1 MKKSYWKECFLL
13 LLGIILGSLYQTH
26 LGNVPVKGT
35 TVIQTDTI
43 RDTVYAKLEIPSLCA
58 ESVMNELLKQEVP
71 FPHIVLAQSILETG
85 HYTSRLSRT
94 HNNIF
99 GMKKGNSYRKYDNY
113 IECITDYK
121 KRISS
126 RYKEGDY
133 YAFLEKIGYAEG
145 SEYTTLLKDVV
156 RRNLKVKS

>member
-13 LLGIILGSLYQTH
+13 LLGIVLGSLYQTH
-26 LGNVPVKGT
+26 LGNVPAKETAV
-35 TVIQTDTI
+35 VQTDTI
-43 RDTVYAKLEIPSLCA
+43 RDTVYAKLEIPPLCA

-71 FPHIVLAQSILETG
+71 FPHIVLAQSMLETG
-85 HYTSRLSRT
+85 HYTSRLSKT

-126 RYKEGDY
+126 RYKGGDY
-133 YAFLEKIGYAEG
+133 YAFLEKIGYAEN
-145 SEYTTLLKDVV
+145 SEYTTLLKGVV
-156 RRNLKVKS
+156 RRNLKIKS